1 LQRWIQ
7 AFAGSRASQG
17 ACSGVACT
25 PLGDSHIPLGWPT
38 IAGAEGSRRNFAKS
52 VTDRRHEWGE
62 RCTPTGV
69 LQCWPE
75 SFGCPGLPQHFYRLP
90 AHRPGKAESPLFPR
104 SFLQS
109 GRHDS
114 NMRPPGPKPGALARL
129 SYAPMT
135 RAQLGKTGSRS
146 AIEKYTGSAGT
157 REGVPANR
165 LKLADQSV
173 INSSSRSNSS
183 GLANGITIRPAPLLL
198 A

>member
-1 LQRWIQ
+1 MELPERRVLGSSAQ
-7 AFAGSRASQG
+7 SRAAVTPRSADPHAPVLRVRYVGDGQAPRVG
-17 ACSGVACT
+17 RTLYPNGRVAVLARKLRLPGVA
-25 PLGDSHIPLGWPT
+25 
-38 IAGAEGSRRNFAKS
+38 
-52 VTDRRHEWGE
+52 
-62 RCTPTGV
+62 
-69 LQCWPE
+69 
-75 SFGCPGLPQHFYRLP
+75 PGLPQHFYRLP
-90 AHRPGKAESPLFPR
+90 TAQPRNAESPLFPR
-104 SFLQS
+104 SFRES

-135 RAQLGKTGSRS
+135 RDQLAKTGSRS
-146 AIEKYTGSAGT
+146 AVGKYTGSAGT

-173 INSSSRSNSS
+173 MNSSSRSNSS